1 MARVCLGGGRG
12 GLEIMVG
19 PQCNNADAIIGD
31 PQCDNANEDIGAAC
45 VKTSKKVRFSKTCP
59 SGLCVLGGGRVGQE
73 IMAGPECNNADE
85 DERGQA
91 IRNAT
96 MQRRTSARHVCKRR
110 RGHRRGMCENVDAI
124 TEVPQRNNAEELIGG
139 PRGRG
144 SWAIIGVPP
153 CTAWK
158 QSSRM
163 SNARGVEANRRGC
176 VEEVGVVVI
185 VVEVIIVVVGAVGM
199 NRLGTF

>member
-1 MARVCLGGGRG
+1 
-12 GLEIMVG
+12 
-19 PQCNNADAIIGD
+19 
-31 PQCDNANEDIGAAC
+31 
-45 VKTSKKVRFSKTCP
+45 
-59 SGLCVLGGGRVGQE
+59 
-73 IMAGPECNNADE
+73 MAGPECNNADE

-199 NRLGTF
+199 NGWALFSLPSFAFTSLPSFVARAGPLNQPPVFFTAIISTT